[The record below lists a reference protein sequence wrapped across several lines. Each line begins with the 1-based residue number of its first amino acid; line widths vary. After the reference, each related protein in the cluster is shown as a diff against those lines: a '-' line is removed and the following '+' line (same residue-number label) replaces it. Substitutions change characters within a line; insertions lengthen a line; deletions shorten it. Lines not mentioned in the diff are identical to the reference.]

1 MSRPLRHVH
10 PGGSIFEIT
19 TRALQ
24 SRYLIPTGE
33 HFRSIAVGIMARAKE
48 LYPVELYAFGGL
60 SNHLHILLG
69 ADDVDK
75 LAGFMGFVNSN
86 LAREANRIIGWK
98 EKFWSRRQ
106 TEGSDKLSIAN

>member
-1 MSRPLRHVH
+1 MSRPLRLVQ
-10 PGGSIFEIT
+10 PGGSRFEIT

-24 SRYLIPTGE
+24 SRYLIPTDE

-48 LYPVELYAFGGL
+48 RFPVELYAFGGL
-60 SNHLHILLG
+60 SNHLQILLG

-86 LAREANRIIGWK
+86 LAREVNKIIGWK
-98 EKFWSRRQ
+98 EKF
-106 TEGSDKLSIAN
+106 